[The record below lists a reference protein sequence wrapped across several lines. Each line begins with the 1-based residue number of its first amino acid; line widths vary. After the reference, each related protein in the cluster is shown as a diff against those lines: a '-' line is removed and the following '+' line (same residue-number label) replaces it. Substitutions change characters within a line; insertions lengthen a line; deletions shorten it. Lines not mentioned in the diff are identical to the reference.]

1 MHISHNTSIFVGSIS
16 TSLSA
21 NEGKINKN
29 FLLKKKYLYIM
40 WNAENIA
47 NFIKTSIN

>member
-1 MHISHNTSIFVGSIS
+1 MHISHNTSFFVGSIS

-21 NEGKINKN
+21 NEGKINKKVI
-29 FLLKKKYLYIM
+29 LKKNLYIM